1 MKRLIFLMSIVA
13 LLFTTS
19 CISGPVVGG
28 KSSTEY
34 TGKVVVADAT
44 TGEVTYT
51 DNEAKLTLTIPNVVE
66 PKMDIIFS
74 GVKFAELMPIKLNL
88 AMLGIPFKTTVSE
101 DQTTINYIF
110 DQENIIP
117 EGFDEQYLINRVWGV
132 VSRRIEISFTMI
144 NEKRNSKVTFVY
156 DSGASDVE

>member
-1 MKRLIFLMSIVA
+1 MRKLMFLMGVVA

-19 CISGPVVGG
+19 CIKGPTVGG

-34 TGKVVVADAT
+34 VGKLVVADAT

-51 DNEAKLTLTIPNVVE
+51 DNEAKVTLSIPNVME

-88 AMLGIPFKTTVSE
+88 AMLGIPFKVALSE
-101 DQTTINYIF
+101 DGTSSYIF
-110 DQENIIP
+110 DKENIIP
-117 EGFDEQYLINRVWGV
+117 DSFDEQYLINRLWGSV
-132 VSRRIEISFTMI
+132 GSRIEISFTMI
-144 NEKRNSKVTFVY
+144 NAKRNSKVTFTY
-156 DSGASDVE
+156 E

>member
-1 MKRLIFLMSIVA
+1 MRKLMFLMGVVA

-19 CISGPVVGG
+19 CIKGPAVGG

-34 TGKVVVADAT
+34 VGKLVVADAT

-51 DNEAKLTLTIPNVVE
+51 DNEAKLTLGIPNVME

-88 AMLGIPFKTTVSE
+88 AMLGIPFTTTVSE
-101 DQTTINYIF
+101 DGASINYIF
-110 DQENIIP
+110 DKENIIP
-117 EGFDEQYLINRVWGV
+117 DSFDEQYLINRLWGSV
-132 VSRRIEISFTMI
+132 GSRIEISFTMI
-144 NEKRNSKVTFVY
+144 NAKRNSKVTFTL
-156 DSGASDVE
+156 E

>member
-1 MKRLIFLMSIVA
+1 MKKLMFLMGVVA

-19 CISGPVVGG
+19 CIKGPVVGG

-34 TGKVVVADAT
+34 VGKLVVADAT

-51 DNEAKLTLTIPNVVE
+51 DNEAKLTLGIPNVME

-88 AMLGIPFKTTVSE
+88 AMLGIPFTTTVSE
-101 DQTTINYIF
+101 DGASINYIF
-110 DQENIIP
+110 DKENVIP
-117 EGFDEQYLINRVWGV
+117 DSFDEQYLINRLWGSV
-132 VSRRIEISFTMI
+132 GRRIEISFTMI
-144 NEKRNSKVTFVY
+144 NAKRNSKVTFTY
-156 DSGASDVE
+156 E

>member
-1 MKRLIFLMSIVA
+1 MKKLMFLMGVVA

-19 CISGPVVGG
+19 CIKGPVVGG

-34 TGKVVVADAT
+34 VGKLVVADAT

-51 DNEAKLTLTIPNVVE
+51 DNEAKLTLSIPNVME

-88 AMLGIPFKTTVSE
+88 AMLGIPFTTTVSE
-101 DQTTINYIF
+101 DGASINYIF
-110 DQENIIP
+110 DKENIIP
-117 EGFDEQYLINRVWGV
+117 DSFDEQYLINRLWGSV
-132 VSRRIEISFTMI
+132 GKRIEISFTMI
-144 NEKRNSKVTFVY
+144 NAKRNSKVTFTY
-156 DSGASDVE
+156 E

>member
-1 MKRLIFLMSIVA
+1 MRKLMFLMGAVA

-19 CISGPVVGG
+19 CIKGPVVGG

-34 TGKVVVADAT
+34 VGKLVVADAT

-51 DNEAKLTLTIPNVVE
+51 DNEAKLTLAIPNVME

-88 AMLGIPFKTTVSE
+88 AMLGIPFTTTVSE
-101 DQTTINYIF
+101 DGASINYIF
-110 DQENIIP
+110 DKENIIP
-117 EGFDEQYLINRVWGV
+117 DSFDEQYLINRLWGSV
-132 VSRRIEISFTMI
+132 GRRIEISFTMI
-144 NEKRNSKVTFVY
+144 NAKRNSKVTFTY
-156 DSGASDVE
+156 E

>member
-1 MKRLIFLMSIVA
+1 MKKLMFLMGVVA

-19 CISGPVVGG
+19 CIKGPVVGG

-34 TGKVVVADAT
+34 VGKLVVADAT

-51 DNEAKLTLTIPNVVE
+51 DNEAKLTLSIPNVME

-88 AMLGIPFKTTVSE
+88 AMLGIPFTTTVSE
-101 DQTTINYIF
+101 DGASINYIF
-110 DQENIIP
+110 DKENIIP
-117 EGFDEQYLINRVWGV
+117 DSFDEQYLINRLWGSV
-132 VSRRIEISFTMI
+132 GKRIEISFTMI
-144 NEKRNSKVTFVY
+144 NAKRNSKVTFIY
-156 DSGASDVE
+156 E

>member
-1 MKRLIFLMSIVA
+1 MRKLMFLMGAVA

-19 CISGPVVGG
+19 CIKGPVVGG

-34 TGKVVVADAT
+34 VGKLVVADAT

-51 DNEAKLTLTIPNVVE
+51 DNEAKLTLAIPNVME

-88 AMLGIPFKTTVSE
+88 AMLGIPFTTTVSE
-101 DQTTINYIF
+101 DGASINYIF
-110 DQENIIP
+110 DKENIIP
-117 EGFDEQYLINRVWGV
+117 DSFDEQYLINRLWGSV
-132 VSRRIEISFTMI
+132 GKRIEISFTMI
-144 NEKRNSKVTFVY
+144 NAKRNSKVTFTY
-156 DSGASDVE
+156 E

>member
-1 MKRLIFLMSIVA
+1 MKKLMFLMGVVA

-19 CISGPVVGG
+19 CIKGPAVGG

-34 TGKVVVADAT
+34 VGKLVVADAT

-51 DNEAKLTLTIPNVVE
+51 DNEAKLTLGIPNVME

-88 AMLGIPFKTTVSE
+88 AMLGIPFTTTVSE
-101 DQTTINYIF
+101 DGASINYIF
-110 DQENIIP
+110 DKENIIP
-117 EGFDEQYLINRVWGV
+117 DSFDEQYLINRLWGSV
-132 VSRRIEISFTMI
+132 GRRIEISFTMI
-144 NEKRNSKVTFVY
+144 NAKRNSKVTFTY
-156 DSGASDVE
+156 E

>member
-1 MKRLIFLMSIVA
+1 MRKLMFLMGVVA

-19 CISGPVVGG
+19 CIKGPTVGG

-34 TGKVVVADAT
+34 VGKLVVADAT

-51 DNEAKLTLTIPNVVE
+51 DNEAKLTLGIPNVME

-88 AMLGIPFKTTVSE
+88 AMLGIPFTTTVSE
-101 DQTTINYIF
+101 DGASINYIF
-110 DQENIIP
+110 DKENIIP
-117 EGFDEQYLINRVWGV
+117 DSFDEQYLINRLWGSV
-132 VSRRIEISFTMI
+132 GSRIEISFKMI
-144 NEKRNSKVTFVY
+144 NAKRNSKVTFTY
-156 DSGASDVE
+156 E

>member
-1 MKRLIFLMSIVA
+1 MKKLMFLMGVVA

-19 CISGPVVGG
+19 CIKGPVVGG

-34 TGKVVVADAT
+34 VGKLVVADAT

-51 DNEAKLTLTIPNVVE
+51 DNEAKLTLGIPNVME

-88 AMLGIPFKTTVSE
+88 AMLGIPFTTTVSE
-101 DQTTINYIF
+101 DGASINYIF
-110 DQENIIP
+110 DKENIIP
-117 EGFDEQYLINRVWGV
+117 DSFDEQYLINRLWGSV
-132 VSRRIEISFTMI
+132 GRRIEISFTMI
-144 NEKRNSKVTFVY
+144 NAKRNSKVTFTY
-156 DSGASDVE
+156 E

>member
-1 MKRLIFLMSIVA
+1 MKKLMFLMGVVA

-19 CISGPVVGG
+19 CIKGPAVGG

-34 TGKVVVADAT
+34 VGKLVVADAT

-51 DNEAKLTLTIPNVVE
+51 DNEAKLTLGIPNVME

-88 AMLGIPFKTTVSE
+88 AMLGIPFTTTVSE
-101 DQTTINYIF
+101 DGASINYIF
-110 DQENIIP
+110 DKENIIP
-117 EGFDEQYLINRVWGV
+117 DSFDEQYLINRLWGSV
-132 VSRRIEISFTMI
+132 GKRIEISFTMI
-144 NEKRNSKVTFVY
+144 NAKRNSKVTFTY
-156 DSGASDVE
+156 E

>member
-1 MKRLIFLMSIVA
+1 MRKLMFLMGVVA

-19 CISGPVVGG
+19 CIKGPTVGG

-34 TGKVVVADAT
+34 VGKLVVADAT

-51 DNEAKLTLTIPNVVE
+51 DNEAKLTLGIPNVME

-88 AMLGIPFKTTVSE
+88 AMLGIPFTTTVSE
-101 DQTTINYIF
+101 DGASINYIF
-110 DQENIIP
+110 DKENIIP
-117 EGFDEQYLINRVWGV
+117 DSFDEQYLINRLWGSV
-132 VSRRIEISFTMI
+132 GRRIEISFTMI
-144 NEKRNSKVTFVY
+144 NAKRNSKVTFTY
-156 DSGASDVE
+156 E

>member
-1 MKRLIFLMSIVA
+1 MKKLMFLMGVVA

-19 CISGPVVGG
+19 CIKGPVVGG

-34 TGKVVVADAT
+34 VGKLVVADAT

-51 DNEAKLTLTIPNVVE
+51 DNEAKLTLAIPNVME

-88 AMLGIPFKTTVSE
+88 AMLGIPFTTTVSE
-101 DQTTINYIF
+101 DGASINYIF
-110 DQENIIP
+110 DKENIIP
-117 EGFDEQYLINRVWGV
+117 DSFDEQYLINRLWGSV
-132 VSRRIEISFTMI
+132 GKRIEISFTMI
-144 NEKRNSKVTFVY
+144 NAKRNSKVTFTY
-156 DSGASDVE
+156 E

>member
-1 MKRLIFLMSIVA
+1 MRKLMFLMGVVA

-19 CISGPVVGG
+19 CIKGPTVGG

-34 TGKVVVADAT
+34 VGKLVVADAT

-51 DNEAKLTLTIPNVVE
+51 DNEAKLTLGIPNVME

-88 AMLGIPFKTTVSE
+88 AMLGIPFTTTVSE
-101 DQTTINYIF
+101 DGASINYIF
-110 DQENIIP
+110 DKENIIP
-117 EGFDEQYLINRVWGV
+117 DSFDEQYLINRLWGSV
-132 VSRRIEISFTMI
+132 GSRIEISFTMI
-144 NEKRNSKVTFVY
+144 NAKRNSKVTFTL
-156 DSGASDVE
+156 E

>member
-1 MKRLIFLMSIVA
+1 MKKLMFLMGVVA

-19 CISGPVVGG
+19 CIKGPAVGG

-34 TGKVVVADAT
+34 VGKLVVADAT

-51 DNEAKLTLTIPNVVE
+51 DNEAKLTLGIPNVME

-88 AMLGIPFKTTVSE
+88 AMLGIPFTTTVSE
-101 DQTTINYIF
+101 DGASINYIF
-110 DQENIIP
+110 DKENIIP
-117 EGFDEQYLINRVWGV
+117 DSFDEQYLINRLWG
-132 VSRRIEISFTMI
+132 SIGKKIEISFTMI
-144 NEKRNSKVTFVY
+144 NAKRNSKVTFTY
-156 DSGASDVE
+156 E

>member
-1 MKRLIFLMSIVA
+1 MKKLMFLMGAVA

-19 CISGPVVGG
+19 CIKGPVVGG

-34 TGKVVVADAT
+34 VGKLVVADAT

-51 DNEAKLTLTIPNVVE
+51 DNEAKLTLGIPNVME

-88 AMLGIPFKTTVSE
+88 AMLGIPFTTTVSE
-101 DQTTINYIF
+101 DGASINYIF
-110 DQENIIP
+110 DKENIIP
-117 EGFDEQYLINRVWGV
+117 DSFDEQYLINRLWGSV
-132 VSRRIEISFTMI
+132 GKRIEISFTMI
-144 NEKRNSKVTFVY
+144 NAKRNSKVTFTY
-156 DSGASDVE
+156 E

>member
-19 CISGPVVGG
+19 CMRGPVVGG

-34 TGKVVVADAT
+34 TGKLVVTDIT

-51 DNEAKLTLTIPNVVE
+51 DNEAKVTLAIPNVTE
-66 PKMDIIFS
+66 PKMDIVFN

-88 AMLGIPFKTTVSE
+88 AMLGIPFTTTVSE
-101 DQTTINYIF
+101 DGASINYIF
-110 DQENIIP
+110 DKENIIP
-117 EGFDEQYLINRVWGV
+117 DSFDEQYLINRLWGSV
-132 VSRRIEISFTMI
+132 GSRIEISFTMI
-144 NEKRNSKVTFVY
+144 NAKRNSKVTFTL
-156 DSGASDVE
+156 E

>member
-1 MKRLIFLMSIVA
+1 MKKLMFLMGVVA

-19 CISGPVVGG
+19 CIKGPVVGG

-34 TGKVVVADAT
+34 VGKLVVADAT

-51 DNEAKLTLTIPNVVE
+51 DNEAKLTLGIPNVME

-88 AMLGIPFKTTVSE
+88 AMLGIPFTTTVSE
-101 DQTTINYIF
+101 DGASINYIF
-110 DQENIIP
+110 DKENIIP
-117 EGFDEQYLINRVWGV
+117 DSFDEQYLINRLWGSV
-132 VSRRIEISFTMI
+132 GKKIEISFTMI
-144 NEKRNSKVTFVY
+144 NAKRNSKVTFTY
-156 DSGASDVE
+156 E

>member
-1 MKRLIFLMSIVA
+1 MKKLMFLMGVVA

-19 CISGPVVGG
+19 CIKGPVVGG

-34 TGKVVVADAT
+34 VGKLVVADAT

-51 DNEAKLTLTIPNVVE
+51 DNEAKLTLSIPNVME

-88 AMLGIPFKTTVSE
+88 AMLGIPFTTTVSE
-101 DQTTINYIF
+101 DGASINYIF
-110 DQENIIP
+110 DKENIIP
-117 EGFDEQYLINRVWGV
+117 DSFDEQYLINRLWGSV
-132 VSRRIEISFTMI
+132 GRRIEISFTMI
-144 NEKRNSKVTFVY
+144 NAKRNPKVTFTY
-156 DSGASDVE
+156 E

>member
-1 MKRLIFLMSIVA
+1 MKKLMFLMGAVA

-19 CISGPVVGG
+19 CIKGPVVGG

-34 TGKVVVADAT
+34 VGKLVVADAT

-51 DNEAKLTLTIPNVVE
+51 DNEAKLTLAIPNVME

-88 AMLGIPFKTTVSE
+88 AMLGIPFTTTVSE
-101 DQTTINYIF
+101 DGAPINYIF
-110 DQENIIP
+110 DKENIIP
-117 EGFDEQYLINRVWGV
+117 DSFDEQYLINRLWGSV
-132 VSRRIEISFTMI
+132 GKRIEISFTMI
-144 NEKRNSKVTFVY
+144 NAKRNSKVTFTY
-156 DSGASDVE
+156 E